1 MKDYVKVKD
10 VVEKQILEDQVNKI
24 WAENQK
30 TKLEI
35 R

>member
-1 MKDYVKVKD
+1 MQLYVIEKDAI
-10 VVEKQILEDQVNKI
+10 EKQIFEDQVNKI